1 VPGEGKRHV
10 PDERKHSV
18 PDRRLNGV
26 RTDEQLL
33 ARVAGGHR
41 DAFAVLYE
49 RHAERILRFAM
60 RVVRAPHL
68 AEEVLQET
76 MMVVWNEADRFEGRS
91 KATTWMLGI
100 ARNLSHNLLRREARG
115 ARQPNLPV
123 VGEDPGPSAERSVR
137 VEAAV
142 GRLSPRLREVL
153 HLVFHEELTLREVAE
168 ILGIPE
174 GTVKSRMYH
183 ARKALAKELR

>member
-1 VPGEGKRHV
+1 VPA
-10 PDERKHSV
+10 ERTH
-18 PDRRLNGV
+18 GV

-33 ARVAGGHR
+33 ARIAGADR
-41 DAFAVLYE
+41 EAFAALYE

-60 RVVRAPHL
+60 RIVRTLHL

-91 KATTWMLGI
+91 KATTWILGI
-100 ARNLSHNLLRREARG
+100 ARNLAHSLLRREARG
-115 ARQPNLPV
+115 TRELDPPAIS
-123 VGEDPGPSAERSVR
+123 EDPGPSTERAVLIEDAVR
-137 VEAAV
+137 
-142 GRLSPRLREVL
+142 RLSPRLREVL
-153 HLVFHEELTLREVAE
+153 HLVFYEELTLREVAE

-174 GTVKSRMYH
+174 GTVKSRMHH